1 MPASKDPDPT
11 KQPNDLRD
19 QKIYISKKYDLE
31 YKYEELKQN
40 WKQDEMNELL
50 KFLNSLCEN
59 CYKPAQLFLKSQ
71 LADDDKDFR
80 DKQRGKITS
89 IDLIYEVV
97 STFIDIIDQIGDYVF
112 SDFRTFKLVP
122 LMLDTMIEFIYGPC
136 IANQEFLGGWKKL
149 IMVINTLMN

>member
-1 MPASKDPDPT
+1 
-11 KQPNDLRD
+11 
-19 QKIYISKKYDLE
+19 
-31 YKYEELKQN
+31 
-40 WKQDEMNELL
+40 MNELL

>member
-1 MPASKDPDPT
+1 
-11 KQPNDLRD
+11 
-19 QKIYISKKYDLE
+19 
-31 YKYEELKQN
+31 
-40 WKQDEMNELL
+40 MNELL

-71 LADDDKDFR
+71 LVDDDKDFR

-97 STFIDIIDQIGDYVF
+97 TTFIDIIDNIGDYVF

-136 IANQEFLGGWKKL
+136 IENQEFLGGWKKL
-149 IMVINTLMN
+149 IMVINTLMNQQEMGNYSGIHQEAKSQLAVLYSCS